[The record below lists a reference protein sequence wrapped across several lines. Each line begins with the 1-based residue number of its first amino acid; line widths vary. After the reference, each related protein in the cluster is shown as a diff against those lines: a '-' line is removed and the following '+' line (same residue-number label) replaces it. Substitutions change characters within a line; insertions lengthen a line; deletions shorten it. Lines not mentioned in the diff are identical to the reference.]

1 MHWRAFMVFAWGLGV
16 GLLGADP
23 ALDGPLPSARL
34 TLGIPATQ
42 GAPLTTDVYFPGTTN
57 ALTPAAGRCPV
68 IVLGH
73 GFSQSKGQH
82 VNQGRHLAA
91 LGYIVLIPNSNP
103 ATDHSRFAGDLRKCI
118 DWIEVRDKDT
128 NSLFFGRAADG
139 THLYV
144 YNDGPAQ
151 RGSAPGFPH
160 GRRTSLRY
168 KTKPPGGAWSA
179 EKTFFDAGIKNSC
192 PTLIEVAPGDFRA
205 VWDSGTAETART
217 FISFGKLTLKA

>member
-82 VNQGRHLAA
+82 VNQGRHLAMR
-91 LGYIVLIPNSNP
+91 GYIVLIPNSN
-103 ATDHSRFAGDLRKCI
+103 
-118 DWIEVRDKDT
+118 
-128 NSLFFGRAADG
+128 
-139 THLYV
+139 
-144 YNDGPAQ
+144 
-151 RGSAPGFPH
+151 
-160 GRRTSLRY
+160 
-168 KTKPPGGAWSA
+168 
-179 EKTFFDAGIKNSC
+179 

-217 FISFGKLTLKA
+217 FISFGRLTLKA